1 MQAEVPP
8 APGSE
13 TPPIAF
19 RAGVLRSPPTRAGWH
34 RGPQARLAPPS
45 SPAGSNKGSPA
56 RGRVQAAPRTER
68 VSGARPARERAG
80 PARRPPV
87 SARLP
92 GVTGV
97 PVDRKAEATAP
108 SQRGAE
114 EHGPEDSLQ
123 QGLQP
128 HRPLGLVW
136 SGPARPGPLRSRDEK
151 GTKCR
156 GGLGWG
162 LREVGW
168 GAETHRPR
176 PWITF
181 HQWGRVSAS
190 SFKANSY

>member
-8 APGSE
+8 APGSQ
-13 TPPIAF
+13 TPPTAF
-19 RAGVLRSPPTRAGWH
+19 GTGVLCSPPTRAGGH
-34 RGPQARLAPPS
+34 RGPQARLAPPF

-68 VSGARPARERAG
+68 VSCARPARERAG

-136 SGPARPGPLRSRDEK
+136 SGPARPGPLRSRGEK

-156 GGLGWG
+156 GGWG
-162 LREVGW
+162 
-168 GAETHRPR
+168 GACEKGGGVQRLTGHAP
-176 PWITF
+176 
-181 HQWGRVSAS
+181 G
-190 SFKANSY
+190 